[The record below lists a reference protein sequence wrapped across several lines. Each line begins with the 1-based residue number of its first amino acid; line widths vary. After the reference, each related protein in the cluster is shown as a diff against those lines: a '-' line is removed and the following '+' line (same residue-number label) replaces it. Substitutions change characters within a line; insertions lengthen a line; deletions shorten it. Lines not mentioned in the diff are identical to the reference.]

1 MCCVTV
7 SRYKS
12 EVTLQNQTHSFR
24 AMFRRTVNKTTWS
37 NPRYNTELFY
47 FSVWVFETPNERV
60 SIYHQRACEREYF
73 PISRSIFNATW
84 TGNGFNKIMRTG
96 NGFNKVIM
104 YILPSK
110 QEREILFEATRTCVW
125 LKLDVCSMRVR
136 FATQQ
141 RDTSGLINHQVKY
154 FAKAN
159 SAFNIFLQRR
169 HGRFIVYQF
178 KTVSLLSNQDSKVTK
193 RIPSSSSSSSSV
205 TSPSTTRLD
214 SPEWSN

>member
-1 MCCVTV
+1 
-7 SRYKS
+7 
-12 EVTLQNQTHSFR
+12 
-24 AMFRRTVNKTTWS
+24 
-37 NPRYNTELFY
+37 
-47 FSVWVFETPNERV
+47 
-60 SIYHQRACEREYF
+60 
-73 PISRSIFNATW
+73 
-84 TGNGFNKIMRTG
+84 MRTG

-125 LKLDVCSMRVR
+125 LKLDVCSVR

-178 KTVSLLSNQDSKVTK
+178 KTVSLLSYRDSKVTK
-193 RIPSSSSSSSSV
+193 SIPSSSSSSSSV
-205 TSPSTTRLD
+205 TSPSSTTRLFCA
-214 SPEWSN
+214 ERSN

>member
-1 MCCVTV
+1 
-7 SRYKS
+7 
-12 EVTLQNQTHSFR
+12 
-24 AMFRRTVNKTTWS
+24 
-37 NPRYNTELFY
+37 
-47 FSVWVFETPNERV
+47 
-60 SIYHQRACEREYF
+60 
-73 PISRSIFNATW
+73 
-84 TGNGFNKIMRTG
+84 MRTG

-104 YILPSK
+104 YILSSK

-141 RDTSGLINHQVKY
+141 SPQKRGTSGLINHQVKY

-178 KTVSLLSNQDSKVTK
+178 KTVSLLSNRDSKVTNS
-193 RIPSSSSSSSSV
+193 IPSSSSSSSSV
-205 TSPSTTRLD
+205 TSPSSTTRLD
-214 SPEWSN
+214 SAERSN